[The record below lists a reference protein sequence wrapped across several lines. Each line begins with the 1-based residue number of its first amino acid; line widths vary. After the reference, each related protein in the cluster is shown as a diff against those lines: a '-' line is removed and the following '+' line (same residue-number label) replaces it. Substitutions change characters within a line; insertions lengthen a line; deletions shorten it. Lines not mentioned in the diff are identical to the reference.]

1 MWPTTCG
8 RTSLDWAAVRR
19 CKLAH
24 GMVAVLRY
32 CGASGMGVVHMG
44 GAGGPRVWSVLHTWG
59 HRGEVYDDV
68 GLSHVS
74 GGEHTAGQVMC
85 SRGMAVMQ
93 LGEEL
98 GRLTD
103 TD

>member
-1 MWPTTCG
+1 M
-8 RTSLDWAAVRR
+8 RR

-24 GMVAVLRY
+24 GLVAVLRY
-32 CGASGMGVVHMG
+32 WGASGMGVVHMG
-44 GAGGPRVWSVLHTWG
+44 GAGGPRVWSVWHTWG

-68 GLSHVS
+68 RMSHVS
-74 GGEHTAGQVMC
+74 EGAQTAGLAMC

-103 TD
+103 SA

>member
-1 MWPTTCG
+1 
-8 RTSLDWAAVRR
+8 
-19 CKLAH
+19 
-24 GMVAVLRY
+24 MVAVLRY

-59 HRGEVYDDV
+59 HRGEVYDNV
-68 GLSHVS
+68 GLSLMP
-74 GGEHTAGQVMC
+74 GGAHTAGQLMC
-85 SRGMAVMQ
+85 SRGMAVMH